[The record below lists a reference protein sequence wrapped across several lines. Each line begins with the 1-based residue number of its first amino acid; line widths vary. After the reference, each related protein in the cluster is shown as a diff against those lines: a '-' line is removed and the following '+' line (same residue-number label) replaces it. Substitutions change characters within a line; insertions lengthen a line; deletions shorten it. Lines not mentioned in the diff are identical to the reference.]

1 MLELPLLN
9 KQMFI
14 YFLKKHF
21 TLKGVFIK
29 CFISF
34 ATQLTDGEFKKTG
47 KVMAEIPRKLIVPKN
62 ITDALRT
69 VKYPGSNEDIVSLDM
84 PQEIRIAGQRVS
96 FSLVFQKSNDPNIE
110 AIVLACEKAIKTY
123 IGEEVEIEDN
133 ISVKFIHDM
142 ERPVLPEVKNI
153 IAVASGKG
161 GVGKSTV
168 AVNLA
173 VALANEGKKVGLLDA
188 DIFGPSIPKMF
199 GAEGDKPAGIK
210 IGDREMI
217 NPLEKHGVKFLSI
230 GFFVDTESA
239 IIWRGPMAS
248 NALKQLI
255 SEGNWGEL
263 DYLLIDLPP
272 GTSDIHLTLVQ
283 SVPVTGAVIVTTP
296 QDVALA
302 DVVRGTSMFQSKSID
317 VPVLGLVENMA
328 WFTPAELPE
337 NKYYI
342 FGKDGGKNL
351 AEKLGLPLLG
361 QIPIVQSIR
370 EGGDQG
376 TPVATVADSVT
387 GAAFAEV
394 AKNVMHR
401 VHIRNIQMA
410 PTKKVKITRK

>member
-1 MLELPLLN
+1 
-9 KQMFI
+9 
-14 YFLKKHF
+14 
-21 TLKGVFIK
+21 
-29 CFISF
+29 
-34 ATQLTDGEFKKTG
+34 
-47 KVMAEIPRKLIVPKN
+47 MADSQRKLIVPKDV
-62 ITDALRT
+62 TDALRT
-69 VKYPGSNEDIVSLDM
+69 VKYPGSEEDVVVLDM

-110 AIVLACEKAIKTY
+110 PLILECEKAIKKY
-123 IGEEVEIEDN
+123 VGAQVEIEDN
-133 ISVKFIHDM
+133 IAVKFIHDM
-142 ERPVLPEVKNI
+142 ERPVLPNVKNI
-153 IAVASGKG
+153 IAIASGKG

-173 VALANEGKKVGLLDA
+173 VALANSGAKVGLLDA

-199 GAEGDKPAGIK
+199 GAESERPSGVK
-210 IGDREMI
+210 IDDREMI
-217 NPLEKHGVKFLSI
+217 NPLEKYGVKFLSV
-230 GFFVDTESA
+230 GFFVDPDSA

-255 SEGNWGEL
+255 TEGNWGEL

-317 VPVLGLVENMA
+317 VPVLGLIENMA

-342 FGKDGGKNL
+342 FGKDGGRNL
-351 AEKLGLPLLG
+351 ADKLGLPFLG

-370 EGGDQG
+370 EGGDNG
-376 TPVATVADSVT
+376 NPIATDSKSAI
-387 GAAFAEV
+387 GLSFAEV
-394 AKNVMHR
+394 ATSIKQR
-401 VHIRNIQMA
+401 VHVRNIQKA

>member
-1 MLELPLLN
+1 
-9 KQMFI
+9 
-14 YFLKKHF
+14 
-21 TLKGVFIK
+21 
-29 CFISF
+29 
-34 ATQLTDGEFKKTG
+34 
-47 KVMAEIPRKLIVPKN
+47 MADNQRKLIVPKD

-69 VKYPGSNEDIVSLDM
+69 VNYPGSEEDIVALEM

-110 AIVLACEKAIKTY
+110 PLILACEKAIKTY
-123 IGEEVEIEDN
+123 VGEQVQIEDN
-133 ISVKFIHDM
+133 IAVKFIHDM
-142 ERPVLPEVKNI
+142 ERPVLPNVKNI

-161 GVGKSTV
+161 GVGKSTC

-173 VALANEGKKVGLLDA
+173 VALANSGAKVGLLDA

-199 GAEGDKPAGIK
+199 GAENDRPAGVK
-210 IGDREMI
+210 IDDREMI
-217 NPLEKHGVKFLSI
+217 NPLEKYGVKFLSV
-230 GFFVDTESA
+230 GFFVEPDSA

-255 SEGNWGEL
+255 TEGNWGEL

-302 DVVRGTSMFQSKSID
+302 DVVRGTSMFQSKSVD
-317 VPVLGLVENMA
+317 VPVLGLIENMA

-351 AEKLGLPLLG
+351 ADKLGLPLLG

-370 EGGDQG
+370 EGGDSG
-376 TPVATVADSVT
+376 NPVAVNNESIT
-387 GAAFAEV
+387 GASFAQVATEV
-394 AKNVMHR
+394 KHR
-401 VHIRNIQMA
+401 VHLRNIKMA
-410 PTKKVKITRK
+410 PTKKVKISRQ

>member
-1 MLELPLLN
+1 M
-9 KQMFI
+9 
-14 YFLKKHF
+14 
-21 TLKGVFIK
+21 TGIK
-29 CFISF
+29 R
-34 ATQLTDGEFKKTG
+34 
-47 KVMAEIPRKLIVPKN
+47 KVIVPKD
-62 ITDALRT
+62 ISDALRT
-69 VKYPGSNEDIVSLDM
+69 VKYPGSVEDVVQLEM

-96 FSLVFQKSNDPNIE
+96 FSLVFQRSDDPHIE
-110 AIVLACEKAIKTY
+110 ELILACEKAIKTY
-123 IGEEVEIEDN
+123 VGEQVEIEDN

-142 ERPVLPEVKNI
+142 ERPVLPNVKNI
-153 IAVASGKG
+153 VAIASGKG

-173 VALANEGKKVGLLDA
+173 VALANSGAKVGLLDA

-199 GAEGDKPAGIK
+199 GTENERPAGVK
-210 IGDREMI
+210 IDGREMI
-217 NPLEKHGVKFLSI
+217 NPLEKFGVKFLSV
-230 GFFVDTESA
+230 GFFVDPDSA

-255 SEGNWGEL
+255 SEGNWGDL

-302 DVVRGTSMFQSKSID
+302 DVVRGTSMFQSKSVD
-317 VPVLGLVENMA
+317 VPVLGLIENMA
-328 WFTPAELPE
+328 WFTPAELPK

-342 FGKDGGKNL
+342 FGKDGGKKL
-351 AEKLGLPLLG
+351 ADKLGLPLLG

-370 EGGDQG
+370 EGGDSG
-376 TPVATVADSVT
+376 NPIANESESANGVS
-387 GAAFAEV
+387 FAEV
-394 AKNVMHR
+394 ANNVKHF
-401 VHIRNIQMA
+401 VHIRNIRMA